1 MLAPSINHSNYY
13 FQMENETSIRY
24 SFRVIRKVPTKFI
37 LEIINERKKRL
48 SEISLIFVK
57 ECHIKCSQKLF

>member
-37 LEIINERKKRL
+37 LEIINERKSAFPRFL
-48 SEISLIFVK
+48 
-57 ECHIKCSQKLF
+57 